1 LRLVARFDNTRS
13 AQRDASSL
21 AAFASTVQVQVDFS
35 ANVRP
40 RRRQEIRVSSVVLD
54 LMAVSADRGKGL
66 QNSKP
71 IAPAEL
77 NVQ

>member
-1 LRLVARFDNTRS
+1 
-13 AQRDASSL
+13 
-21 AAFASTVQVQVDFS
+21 VQVQVNFS

-40 RRRQEIRVSSVVLD
+40 RRRQEIRFSSVVLD

-77 NVQ
+77 NVW